1 MNFIREEIF
10 GTFAFLMCVV
20 TLPTTTMTTTAQH
33 NTTQHNTRDEMKNG
47 YLQVT

>member
-10 GTFAFLMCVV
+10 DTFAFLMRVV
-20 TLPTTTMTTTAQH
+20 TLPTTTMTTAQH
-33 NTTQHNTRDEMKNG
+33 NTTQHNTRDEMKNR